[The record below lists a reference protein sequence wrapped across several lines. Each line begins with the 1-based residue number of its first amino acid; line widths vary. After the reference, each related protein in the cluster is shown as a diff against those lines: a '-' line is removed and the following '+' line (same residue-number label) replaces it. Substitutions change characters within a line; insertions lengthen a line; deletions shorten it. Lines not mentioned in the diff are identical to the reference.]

1 MKLSGTKDQLIV
13 ELAKIDLEAGHIY
26 ELELTDPDTR
36 SKASN
41 RYYWKLASMFAKY
54 EKRSLAYIHN
64 DIMEHY
70 GEVEIVDEH
79 PVWLVM
85 VDSDRY
91 KELSYIHLKPTSQV
105 KFGADGTAY
114 RTYVKMVNSH
124 EMTQAQFSRLID
136 GLIQEI
142 KASEAPIETLT
153 PRELAELDGYE
164 AVTRK

>member
-1 MKLSGTKDQLIV
+1 MKVSGTKDELIV
-13 ELAKIDLEAGHIY
+13 LLAKAELVSGKVY
-26 ELELTDPDTR
+26 EMEVTDPDKR
-36 SKASN
+36 SLTAN
-41 RYYWKLASMFAKY
+41 RYYWKLATLFARY

-70 GEVEIVDEH
+70 GEAEFIDGH

-85 VDSDRY
+85 ADNDKY

-105 KFGADGTAY
+105 KFGQDGTAY

-124 EMTQAQFSRLID
+124 EMTTAQFSRLID

-142 KASEAPIETLT
+142 KASEAPIETMT
-153 PRELAELDGYE
+153 PRELEQLAGYE
-164 AVTRK
+164 AITR